1 MKETNREY
9 DAIVVGSGI
18 TGGWAAKELCE
29 KGLKTLVLERG
40 RDVRHVQDYD
50 TASTPIWD
58 FDHRGKA
65 TNKQKKDSPIQS
77 TVYAFNEGTDKYWV
91 KDKDYPYQS
100 TADGPTYKWIRG
112 YHKGGRSIM
121 WGRQSYRWSDLD
133 FGANARDGW
142 EIDWPVRYDEI
153 APWYSYVEKFAGI
166 SGEALGLPQ
175 LPDSEFLPPM
185 ELNCVED
192 HVKNML
198 KQQYDDRHLTIG
210 RTANLTRPHLGRGQ
224 CQRRNLC
231 YRGCPYGAYFSSQS
245 STLPAAEKTNNM
257 TLQADSIV
265 EKVLFDKDTRK
276 ATGVRV
282 VDAHTGAVTEYKAK
296 VIFLCAST
304 LNTTWLLFNS
314 ATEEYSNGLG
324 NSSDVLGRYLMDH
337 HYQMGAFADFEG
349 FDDQY
354 YFGGRPN
361 GIYLPRFRNIKEKHP
376 DFIRGYGY
384 QGGASRAGWNRGANE
399 PGFGEEFKN
408 NLTKPGPWNMNLH
421 CFGEVLPYK
430 DNRATLN
437 HDIKDKHG
445 MPTLDI
451 NVTHRA
457 NEKAMR
463 KDGIAQAAEML
474 EAAGGK
480 NISLWDNTDHPGFGI
495 HEMGSAR
502 MGRDPKTSF
511 VNKWNQAHDIK
522 NLFITDGSFMTSASC
537 VNPSLTYMA
546 FTARAV
552 DHAVKEL
559 NKQNL

>member
-1 MKETNREY
+1 MQDDNTY
-9 DAIVVGSGI
+9 DAIVIGSGI
-18 TGGWAAKELCE
+18 SGGWAAKELCE

-40 RDVRHVQDYD
+40 RDVRHVQDY
-50 TASTPIWD
+50 TSANTPI
-58 FDHRGKA
+58 FEMEHRG
-65 TNKQKKDSPIQS
+65 QKTMQEREDAPIQS
-77 TVYAFNEGTDKYWV
+77 TVYAFNEGTKQYWV
-91 KDKDYPYQS
+91 KDKEYPYQS
-100 TADGPTYKWIRG
+100 TADGPEYKWIRG

-121 WGRQSYRWSDLD
+121 WGRQSYRWSDYD
-133 FGANARDGW
+133 FNANKRDGW

-166 SGEALGLPQ
+166 SGEALGLAQ

-185 ELNCVED
+185 ELNCVET
-192 HVKNML
+192 HVRKML
-198 KQQYDDRHLTIG
+198 AEQYNDRHLTIG

-245 STLPAAEKTNNM
+245 STLPAAERTNNM
-257 TLQADSIV
+257 TLKADSIV
-265 EKVLFDKDTRK
+265 DKILFDKDTRK
-276 ATGVRV
+276 ATGVHV
-282 VDAHTGAVTEYKAK
+282 VDANTGEEHVYKAK
-296 VIFLCAST
+296 IIFLCAST
-304 LNTTWLLFNS
+304 LNSTWLLFNS
-314 ATEEYSNGLG
+314 STDEYSNGLG

-337 HYQMGAFADFEG
+337 HYHMGAIGEVEG
-349 FDDQY
+349 YDDKY

-361 GIYLPRFRNIKEKHP
+361 GIYLPRFRNLNDKQP
-376 DFIRGYGY
+376 DFLRGYGY
-384 QGGASRAGWNRGANE
+384 QGGASRAGWGRGAGKE
-399 PGFGEEFKN
+399 GFGEEFKDG
-408 NLTKPGPWNMNLH
+408 LTKPGPWTMNFH
-421 CFGEVLPYK
+421 AFGEVLPYK

-445 MPTLDI
+445 MATLDI
-451 NVTHRA
+451 NVTHRE
-457 NEKAMR
+457 NERAMR
-463 KDGIAQAAEML
+463 KDAIAQAAEML
-474 EAAGGK
+474 DAAGAK
-480 NISLWDNTDHPGFGI
+480 NIVTRDETDYPGFGI

-502 MGRDPKTSF
+502 MGSDPKTSF

>member
-1 MKETNREY
+1 MQEINREY

-58 FDHRGKA
+58 LDHNGRA
-65 TNKQKKDSPIQS
+65 TNKQKEESPVQS
-77 TVYAFNEGTDKYWV
+77 TVYAFNEGTDKFWV
-91 KDKDYPYQS
+91 KDKEYPYQS
-100 TADGPTYKWIRG
+100 TADGPKYKWIRG

-121 WGRQSYRWSDLD
+121 WGRQTYRWSDLD
-133 FGANARDGW
+133 FGANKRDGW
-142 EIDWPVRYDEI
+142 EIDWPVRYKEI

-198 KQQYDDRHLTIG
+198 GQHYDDRHLTIG
-210 RTANLTRPHLGRGQ
+210 RVANLTRPHLGRGQ

-245 STLPAAEKTNNM
+245 STLPAAEKTGNM
-257 TLQADSIV
+257 TLQANSIV
-265 EKVLFDKDTRK
+265 EKVLFDKETRK

-282 VDAHTGAVTEYKAK
+282 VDAITGDVTEYKAK

-314 ATEEYSNGLG
+314 ATDEYSNGLG

-337 HYQMGAFADFEG
+337 HYQMGANADFEG
-349 FDDQY
+349 FDDKY

-361 GIYLPRFRNIKEKHP
+361 GIYLPRFRNVNDKHP

-384 QGGASRAGWNRGANE
+384 QGGASRAGWKRGNG
-399 PGFGEEFKN
+399 PGFGEEFKDG
-408 NLTKPGPWNMNLH
+408 LTNPGPWNMNLH

-437 HDIKDKHG
+437 HDVKDKHG

-480 NISLWDNTDHPGFGI
+480 NVQTRDGIDHPGFGI

-502 MGRDPKTSF
+502 MGSDSKTSF

>member
-1 MKETNREY
+1 MQDEIIY
-9 DAIVVGSGI
+9 DAIVIGSGI
-18 TGGWAAKELCE
+18 SGGWAAKELCE

-40 RDVRHVQDYD
+40 RDVRHIQDYD
-50 TASTPIWD
+50 SANTPIWEM
-58 FDHRGKA
+58 DHRGQK
-65 TNKQKKDSPIQS
+65 TQKQKADAPIQS
-77 TVYAFNEGTDKYWV
+77 SVYAFNEGTKQYWV
-91 KDKDYPYQS
+91 KDKEYPYQS
-100 TADGPTYKWIRG
+100 TADGPAYKWIRG

-121 WGRQSYRWSDLD
+121 WGRQTYRWSDYD
-133 FGANARDGW
+133 FNANKRDGW

-153 APWYSYVEKFAGI
+153 APWYSYVERFAGI

-192 HVKNML
+192 HVKQLLAEKYN
-198 KQQYDDRHLTIG
+198 DRKLTIG
-210 RTANLTRPHLGRGQ
+210 RVANLTKPHNGRGQ

-245 STLPAAEKTNNM
+245 ATLPAAERTGNM

-265 EKVLFDKDTRK
+265 DKILFDKETRK
-276 ATGVRV
+276 ATGVHV
-282 VDAHTGAVTEYKAK
+282 VDANTGVESVYKAK
-296 VIFLCAST
+296 IIFLCAST
-304 LNTTWLLFNS
+304 LNSTWLLLNS
-314 ATEEYSNGLG
+314 STDEYANGLG

-337 HYQMGAFADFEG
+337 HYQMGAHGTFEG
-349 FDDQY
+349 FDDKY

-361 GIYLPRFRNIKEKHP
+361 GIYLPRFRNLDERHP

-384 QGGASRAGWNRGANE
+384 QGGAARSGWNRGAGE
-399 PGFGEEFKN
+399 AGFGEDFKDG
-408 NLTKPGPWNMNLH
+408 LTKPGPWRMTFH
-421 CFGEVLPYK
+421 AFGEVLPYK

-451 NVTHRA
+451 NVTHRE
-457 NEKAMR
+457 NERKMR
-463 KDGIAQAAEML
+463 KDAIKQAGEML
-474 EAAGGK
+474 DAAGAK
-480 NISLWDNTDHPGFGI
+480 DISPWDGTDHPGFGI

-502 MGRDPKTSF
+502 MGNDPKNSF
-511 VNKWNQAHDIK
+511 VNKWNQAHDIQ

-552 DHAVKEL
+552 DYAVKEL